1 MRTAGQQKRSSQVCP
16 LALTLICFFLTC
28 FAQGQGTIEW
38 SPVSIEYGR
47 LQRLYT
53 IGCSG
58 DSLWSIMDRESSLF
72 SKQEV
77 VLTLQPAGKSSIPQ
91 RYEVFPAMGKGGL
104 QSVVSAFVGKAPFVI
119 CRNGMAGGTKGLRLV
134 AFRCGARPGVLQEDV
149 LVEDAQLAEDVPVY
163 AAYGNDGFWLA
174 WLVRQKESLVLE
186 LRSWSWSL
194 QAVSVSRCILNAS
207 AARTEV
213 LRIAPGSYGEASVLL
228 KQVYN
233 ESGGLMGRERN
244 AYSVCSVRLGQATLQ
259 ALQFSARAI
268 KTIDLVCTHGSW
280 FVAGLWSRSFARD
293 AQVNGAFVW
302 DLGTGIVETPLGDD
316 QLGGADD
323 YASPEASRQTLDA
336 KGLSF
341 VYPKMLA
348 LLGTPDSS
356 LLLLAEE
363 QWQETICRPIGMGY
377 RYRATQDCNEYFHRD
392 NLWMIKLNRSG
403 TVQWQS
409 VLRKGQI
416 TMDDRAHFSSAG
428 WWTDSLG
435 LHLLWNDE
443 PRNLKRNAQTRP
455 FPWSELRN
463 SGLVEALVSWNRGDI
478 SLKSWGPTFQDQV
491 YLRPTQTAQCA
502 RGLWLWG
509 ERNDQVWFGFK
520 RQQ

>member
-1 MRTAGQQKRSSQVCP
+1 MRTVGQQKRSSQVCSVVF
-16 LALTLICFFLTC
+16 AFIWFFLPC
-28 FAQGQGTIEW
+28 FAQGQGIIEW
-38 SPVSIEYGR
+38 SSVSIEYGR
-47 LQRLYT
+47 LQRVYP
-53 IGCSG
+53 IGSNG

-77 VLTLQPAGKSSIPQ
+77 VLRLQTAGKTSIPQ
-91 RYEVFPAMGKGGL
+91 LFEVFPAMGKGGR
-104 QSVVSAFVGKAPFVI
+104 QSVVSAFVGNGPFVI
-119 CRNGMAGGTKGLRLV
+119 CRNGMAGGKSGLRLV
-134 AFRCGARPGVLQEDV
+134 VFRCGAKPGVLQEDV
-149 LVEDAQLAEDVPVY
+149 LVEDAQLAEDVQVY
-163 AAYGNDGFWLA
+163 AGYGNDGFWLG
-174 WLVRQKESLVLE
+174 WLVREQESLVLE
-186 LRSWSWSL
+186 LRSWNWSL
-194 QAVSVSRCILNAS
+194 QTVSVSRCMLNAS

-213 LRIAPGSYGEASVLL
+213 LRIAPGSSGEASVLL
-228 KQVYN
+228 KEVYN

-244 AYSVCSVRLGQATLQ
+244 AYSVCSVRLGKATLQ
-259 ALQFSARAI
+259 SLQFATRSI
-268 KTIDLVCTHGSW
+268 KTIDLVCAHGSW

-302 DLGTGIVETPLGDD
+302 DLGTSNVEATMGDE
-316 QLGGADD
+316 QPGGADD

-336 KGLSF
+336 NGLSF
-341 VYPKMLA
+341 VYPRMLA

-392 NLWMIKLNRSG
+392 NLWIIKLNRSG

-409 VLRKGQI
+409 MVRKGQI
-416 TMDDRAHFSSAG
+416 TIDDRAHFSSAG
-428 WWTDSLG
+428 WWADSVG

-443 PRNLKRNAQTRP
+443 PRNLKRNLQTRP

-463 SGLVEALVSWNRGDI
+463 SALVEALVSWNRGDV

-491 YLRPTQTAQCA
+491 YLRPNQTTFSP
-502 RGLWLWG
+502 RGMWLWG

-520 RQQ
+520 RLQ